1 MSGVGGVAWL
11 RACFCGRVVGRGAR
25 GGRARRRRLADRP
38 ASPFP
43 AAAHEEIERLEK
55 AMVADYHTDARGH
68 AERLAQAHRV
78 RALMDG
84 LQARAS
90 LLLRL
95 YADADGSRAAEI
107 AALKGDN
114 PFSSFYRRLAEVRA
128 HHGARPD
135 ADVTADGAGE
145 APPPVAPFAPVFSGE
160 EAGGRCLDLHELHRA
175 LLQSG
180 ARFGVPPAGLDYKSY
195 VQRLTK
201 FDAVPPAARRSAA
214 WREYVGALVA
224 CLESF
229 FDRTQPLTSLA
240 AVYAP
245 LADFDAKFDAGE
257 VAGWADRGEG
267 GAAAGT
273 GAPAAAAAPP
283 PPAAAPGAPLALP
296 APTLD
301 LQAFSSPA
309 ELEALAPDALKGAL
323 TALGLKAGGSPAER
337 AARLWLTR
345 DTPLADLDR
354 KHFAKGAAPPRR
366 AADPAKARAVGRD
379 TARLEARATLLAASL
394 APALEETVAAIE
406 RKHARTHEEAL
417 ADAEDAEGADL
428 PSSDDDDDRV
438 HNPLALPL
446 GFDGRPIPYWLY
458 KLHGLNQEFR
468 CEICG
473 GASYWGR
480 REFERHFR
488 DARHAQGMR
497 SLGIPNTKEFYE
509 VTSIDDARSLWASL
523 QARSR
528 SGGGAAA
535 PRDEVE
541 EVEDAEGNVYDRRT
555 YEDLKKQGVL

>member
-1 MSGVGGVAWL
+1 
-11 RACFCGRVVGRGAR
+11 
-25 GGRARRRRLADRP
+25 
-38 ASPFP
+38 
-43 AAAHEEIERLEK
+43 
-55 AMVADYHTDARGH
+55 MVADYHTDARGH
-68 AERLAQAHRV
+68 SERLAQAHRV

-84 LQARAS
+84 LQARAA

-95 YADADGSRAAEI
+95 YADADGERAAEI
-107 AALKGDN
+107 ASLKGGN
-114 PFSSFYRRLAEVRA
+114 PFAAFYGRLAEVRA

-135 ADVTADGAGE
+135 ADVTLDGAGE
-145 APPPVAPFAPVFSGE
+145 APPSVAPFSPEFSGE

-175 LLQSG
+175 LLQQG
-180 ARFGVPPAGLDYKSY
+180 ARFGLPEAGLDYKSF
-195 VQRLTK
+195 VQRLT
-201 FDAVPPAARRSAA
+201 ALESIPPAGRRSAA
-214 WREYVGALVA
+214 WRDYVGSLVSY
-224 CLESF
+224 LESF

-245 LADFDAKFDAGE
+245 LADFDARFDAGE

-273 GAPAAAAAPP
+273 GGGAAAGAAAPP
-283 PPAAAPGAPLALP
+283 PPTDPGAPLALP

-301 LQAFSSPA
+301 LAAFSSPA
-309 ELEALAPDALKGAL
+309 ELEALGADALKGAL
-323 TALGLKAGGSPAER
+323 AALGLKAGGAPAER

-366 AADPAKARAVGRD
+366 AADPAKARAASRA
-379 TARLEARATLLAASL
+379 TARLEARAGLLAASL
-394 APALEETVAAIE
+394 APALDETVAAIE

-417 ADAEDAEGADL
+417 ADAEDADGADL
-428 PSSDDDDDRV
+428 PSDDDDDDRV

-509 VTSIDDARSLWASL
+509 VVSIDDARSLWASL
-523 QARSR
+523 QARAR
-528 SGGGAAA
+528 AGGGAA

-541 EVEDAEGNVYDRRT
+541 EVEDADGNVYDRRT